1 MWQILID
8 VIYLIVIPY
17 LVSQFICNKYFS
29 WILFQGALKVYPI
42 SEELKEAAIE
52 APPRLLFANLPNN
65 QKTDVLVRVYIVGV
79 SLHDMDSKIFHIIKL
94 YF

>member
-1 MWQILID
+1 M
-8 VIYLIVIPY
+8 
-17 LVSQFICNKYFS
+17 
-29 WILFQGALKVYPI
+29 KVYPI

-79 SLHDMDSKIFHIIKL
+79 SLHDRKIFHIIKL
-94 YF
+94 YNL